1 LRGALFDFR
10 LYRQPMSE
18 GKIDKTY
25 RWGHKKL
32 GIQDPKPL
40 VPASS
45 EGFPYPPP
53 ALVPPTKFEAIPVLD
68 PPATIN

>member
-1 LRGALFDFR
+1 
-10 LYRQPMSE
+10 MSE

-32 GIQDPKPL
+32 GIQDPRAPL
-40 VPASS
+40 QPASS

-53 ALVPPTKFEAIPVLD
+53 ETPLLASNGDFPGVTKSPNAL
-68 PPATIN
+68 

>member
-1 LRGALFDFR
+1 
-10 LYRQPMSE
+10 MSM

-32 GIQDPKPL
+32 GIQEPRPPL
-40 VPASS
+40 QPASS

-53 ALVPPTKFEAIPVLD
+53 QPFLSSTGDFPGITKSPNAL
-68 PPATIN
+68 